1 MIQKLSLVEE
11 QSKRMAKQDINLENK
26 KIVNPTEYYDLVQ
39 VYQERVQ
46 DTYDIDRYL
55 YDLENMTLLFV
66 DKDKD
71 DKSVL

>member
-1 MIQKLSLVEE
+1 
-11 QSKRMAKQDINLENK
+11 MAKQDINLDNK

-71 DKSVL
+71 DKSAGLFLLEYFNITPLK

>member
-1 MIQKLSLVEE
+1 
-11 QSKRMAKQDINLENK
+11 MAKQDINLDNK
-26 KIVNPTEYYDLVQ
+26 KIVNPTEFYDLVQ

-71 DKSVL
+71 DKSAGLFLLEYFNITPLK

>member
-1 MIQKLSLVEE
+1 
-11 QSKRMAKQDINLENK
+11 MAKQGINLDNK
-26 KIVNPTEYYDLVQ
+26 KIVNPTEFYDLVQ

-46 DTYDIDRYL
+46 DIYDIDRYL

-71 DKSVL
+71 DKSAGLFLLEYFNITPLK

>member
-1 MIQKLSLVEE
+1 M
-11 QSKRMAKQDINLENK
+11 
-26 KIVNPTEYYDLVQ
+26 Q

-71 DKSVL
+71 DKSAGLFLLEYFNITPLK